1 MFHLLVA
8 HFSTLRPAAS
18 AGQHFSILCGGLV
31 VRRTECRMRSSILAR
46 GWGSMEGTAVCAF
59 GPIGARLG
67 GGDRPARQIAGWSL

>member
-1 MFHLLVA
+1 VA
-8 HFSTLRPAAS
+8 LSRCRFGPATNMS
-18 AGQHFSILCGGLV
+18 LPYEHFSILCGGLV